1 MGEVPSKRTRTET
14 WLEDGEINMRV
25 RAKDN
30 ERKGPEIDTGKT
42 RDQKSVLC
50 CKKIKVI

>member
-14 WLEDGEINMRV
+14 WLEDGEINMRA

-30 ERKGPEIDTGKT
+30 EREGPEIDTGEDK
-42 RDQKSVLC
+42 RS
-50 CKKIKVI
+50 KKCHLF